1 MMECCSSHIRERKSS
16 CNCSKENRKTLRRV
30 WEFSVAK
37 IEENETALDCLKRE
51 LKEEFSIEIES
62 K

>member
-1 MMECCSSHIRERKSS
+1 
-16 CNCSKENRKTLRRV
+16 
-30 WEFSVAK
+30 VAK